1 MVTLLHLTPA
11 DYQISTWSG
20 GQTTQLFLSPEG
32 GSYPDRT
39 FDFRL
44 STATVEVEK
53 NI

>member
-1 MVTLLHLTPA
+1 MVTLLHLPPA

-20 GQTTQLFLSPEG
+20 GQTTQLFLPEG

-53 NI
+53 K

>member
-32 GSYPDRT
+32 GEAIQIGPLTSASLLQR
-39 FDFRL
+39 
-44 STATVEVEK
+44 
-53 NI
+53 